1 MSAPPA
7 YVEVE
12 DIDLGWTEPAEPF
25 LGMTV
30 DVGKDDGIVIAHGYY
45 SEDYTPTI
53 FSVMM
58 FMEAPR
64 ESLDGSGATRNYL
77 LAFLQGGKL
86 SMVRYYANIIEA
98 AEAYA
103 DEYGMDI

>member
-1 MSAPPA
+1 MTAPA
-7 YVEVE
+7 FIQVE

-45 SEDYTPTI
+45 SDDYTPTI

-64 ESLDGSGATRNYL
+64 EPLMPGDNATRNYL

-86 SMVRYYANIIEA
+86 SAVRYYANIVEA
-98 AEAYA
+98 VEAYA
-103 DEYGMDI
+103 DVYGMDI